1 MKTWVRQYLLAGF
14 YPFFLICF
22 VCKVYHR
29 PQNNLTLC
37 VTHFLGRASCVF
49 QTIRSPCYHLR
60 WSPSPP
66 STEGGAWRTPKVVPS
81 PHHQRW
87 WPSVIARVTT
97 KSGAEGEGIK
107 SFEKAFAIATTFGGR
122 RRLVFFFNLLKGAS
136 FMAAYYLP
144 SILVPLVGLVFPAL
158 TMASLFLYIE
168 KDDVS

>member
-1 MKTWVRQYLLAGF
+1 VA
-14 YPFFLICF
+14 
-22 VCKVYHR
+22 
-29 PQNNLTLC
+29 N
-37 VTHFLGRASCVF
+37 
-49 QTIRSPCYHLR
+49 
-60 WSPSPP
+60 
-66 STEGGAWRTPKVVPS
+66 TEGGAVASPPKVVTYGGNQRWS
-81 PHHQRW
+81 FHQRW
-87 WPSVIARVTT
+87 LPSVIARVTT